1 MNPVHFPRILS
12 RRQTPLSPWVDVVEK
27 TVQFGPGREPEIY
40 HCFTQAAYVGVLVQT
55 TDRLIPIVRQY
66 RPAVEEHTWELP
78 AGTMDPGDS
87 PEEAARREVLE
98 ETGLTVSKLVYLGSF
113 HPDTGRAQ
121 VESHAFFA
129 RAPGPSRAIKG
140 EEGVTVRYVTHS
152 ELREL
157 IAAGQ
162 FRHQI
167 HLGIYGTVRALEID
181 LD

>member
-1 MNPVHFPRILS
+1 
-12 RRQTPLSPWVDVVEK
+12 VEK
-27 TVQFGPGREPEIY
+27 TVQFGPDRAPETY
-40 HCFTQAAYVGVLVQT
+40 HCFTQAPYVGVFVQT
-55 TDRLIPIVRQY
+55 AERLIPIVRQY

-78 AGTMDPGDS
+78 AGTLDPGDT

-98 ETGLTVSKLVYLGSF
+98 ETGLTVSELLYLGSF
-113 HPDTGRAQ
+113 HPDTGRSE
-121 VESHAFFA
+121 VKSHAFFA
-129 RAPGPSRAIKG
+129 RASAALGPVKG
-140 EEGVTVRYVTHS
+140 EEGVSVRYVTHQ
-152 ELREL
+152 ELRQL